1 MILRTAVFA
10 GALMLS
16 GAPAALA
23 DTPVPRLK
31 PDVPN
36 YSDILNDT
44 DFAAFRRGMR
54 AADEDD
60 WSNVRRARDQISNEV
75 AGDLLLWR
83 MAVSDPRTHF
93 EELRM
98 AVQRL
103 EGWPRDW
110 MIRREAEW
118 KMPEAGMSPARVV
131 GWYETHPPVTGEGR
145 VAFGEALIELGRV
158 EEGQAEI
165 RRAWRTE
172 SLRLSNQS
180 AVLREHGD
188 LFTQDDHAARVDHL
202 LWNGQRTAASRLMPE
217 LSAGERRVA
226 EARIRLASRGAG
238 VDQAVDAVPESL
250 SSHPGLIYERAR
262 WRRRAGLDTSLDLLL
277 ELPGAHISEDALESM
292 WTQRK
297 LMILDLIRDADFDTA
312 YQLASNNGMTEGV
325 DFADA
330 EFLAGW
336 LALTKLDDA
345 DSAYGHFERLQ
356 DGVTT
361 PVSLSRAKYWQG
373 RAAEAMGDLD
383 LARERFIAAAEHP
396 TAYYGQLAV
405 LALGPDAAQIDLPPD
420 PTPTPE
426 QRDAFEARKDIQAV
440 RMLAEVDADY
450 FFRVFIYHYDDQME
464 TPIEQAMLA
473 DLALE
478 FFRLRQSVRAA
489 KAGRMQG
496 MILAERAYP
505 VIDLPE
511 GAPIVPEA
519 ALTYSVIRQE
529 TEFDARAV
537 SGAGARGL
545 MQMMP
550 ATARQTARQLNLPF
564 NFSWLTDDP
573 NYNLQ
578 LGMAHLDEVVNDYDG
593 SLVMALA
600 AYNAGGHRVRRWVE
614 TYGDPR
620 TGEIDPIDWVESI
633 PFSETRNYVQ
643 RVIENVQV
651 YRARLNDGPA
661 QLRIEEDMAGRGQ
674 FARDLPALPEDF
686 VSALR
691 EVEDAVEASEE
702 AEPRTADEGPY
713 LVDPEAENRED
724 DAARTPF
731 GGDSDRLRR

>member
-1 MILRTAVFA
+1 MMSA
-10 GALMLS
+10 
-16 GAPAALA
+16 APAALA
-23 DTPVPRLK
+23 DIPVPRLK

-36 YSDILNDT
+36 HSEILNDA

-54 AADEDD
+54 AADSDD
-60 WSNVRRARDQISNEV
+60 WDDVRAIRDRLSDPV
-75 AGDLLLWR
+75 AEKVLLWR
-83 MAVSDPRTHF
+83 MAVSDPRTQF
-93 EELRM
+93 SELQT
-98 AVQRL
+98 AVEQL
-103 EGWPRDW
+103 QGWPREW

-118 KMPEAGMSPARVV
+118 KMPEARLAPARIVE
-131 GWYETHPPVTGEGR
+131 WFETYAPVTGEGR
-145 VAFGEALIELGRV
+145 VAYGEALIDLGRV
-158 EEGQAEI
+158 EEGRAEI

-172 SLRLSNQS
+172 TLRLSNQS
-180 AVLREHGD
+180 AVLRDHGD
-188 LFTQDDHAARVDHL
+188 LFSDEDHAARVDFL
-202 LWNGQRTAASRLMPE
+202 LWNDQRTAASRLMPE

-238 VDQAVDAVPESL
+238 VDTAVDAVPDSL
-250 SSHPGLIYERAR
+250 TRHPGLVYERAR
-262 WRRRAGLDTSLDLLL
+262 WRRNAGLDTSLELLL
-277 ELPGAHISEDALESM
+277 ELPGAHVNADALEAM
-292 WTQRK
+292 WTERK
-297 LMILDLIRDADFDTA
+297 LMILNLIRDEDFETA
-312 YQLASNNGMTEGV
+312 YELAANNGMTEGV

-336 LALTKLDDA
+336 LALTKLDRA
-345 DSAYGHFERLQ
+345 ETAYDHFERLQ
-356 DGVTT
+356 DGVST

-373 RAAEAMGDLD
+373 RAAEAMGELE

-420 PTPTPE
+420 PVPTE
-426 QRDAFEARKDIQAV
+426 AEREAFEERESVQAI
-440 RMLAEVDADY
+440 RLLAEVDADY
-450 FFRVFIYHYDDQME
+450 FFRVFIYHYDDEME

-478 FFRLRQSVRAA
+478 FFRVRQAVRAA

-511 GAPIVPEA
+511 NAPIVPEA

-529 TEFDARAV
+529 TEFDSRAV

-550 ATARQTARQLNLPF
+550 ATARQTASQLDLPF
-564 NFSWLTDDP
+564 NFRWLTDDP

-614 TYGDPR
+614 SYGDPR

-651 YRARLNDGPA
+651 YRARLNDGQPA
-661 QLRIEEDMAGRGQ
+661 PLRMESDMAGRGQ

-686 VSALR
+686 VNALR
-691 EVEDAVEASEE
+691 EVETAVEDDASGGSNNEV
-702 AEPRTADEGPY
+702 AQDGPY
-713 LVDPEAENRED
+713 LGEPSEGD
-724 DAARTPF
+724 DDDGATRTPF
-731 GGDSDRLRR
+731 GEGSERRR

>member
-1 MILRTAVFA
+1 MILRTAVFS

-16 GAPAALA
+16 GAAALA
-23 DTPVPRLK
+23 DIPTPRLK

-36 YSDILNDT
+36 YSEILNDS

-60 WSNVRRARDQISNEV
+60 WGGVRRARDEISDDV
-75 AGDLLLWR
+75 ADDVLLWR
-83 MAVSDPRTHF
+83 LAVSDPLTHF
-93 EELRM
+93 EELRT
-98 AVQRL
+98 AVERL
-103 EGWPRDW
+103 QGWPREW

-118 KMPEAGMSPARVV
+118 KMPQAGMSPARIVD
-131 GWYETHPPVTGEGR
+131 WYETHDPVTGEGR
-145 VAFGEALIELGRV
+145 VAYGEALIALGRV
-158 EEGQAEI
+158 EEGRAEI
-165 RRAWRTE
+165 RHAWRTQT
-172 SLRLSNQS
+172 LRLSNQS
-180 AVLREHGD
+180 AVLRDHGD
-188 LFTQDDHAARVDHL
+188 LFSQDDHAARVDFL
-202 LWNGQRTAASRLMPE
+202 LWNDQRTAASRLMPE

-238 VDQAVDAVPESL
+238 VDTAVDAVPSSL
-250 SSHPGLIYERAR
+250 ADHPGLVFERAR

-277 ELPGAHISEDALESM
+277 ELPGAHVNEEALESM
-292 WTQRK
+292 WTERK
-297 LMILDLIRDADFDTA
+297 LMILNLIRDEDFETA
-312 YQLASNNGMTEGV
+312 YQLAANNGMTRGV

-345 DSAYGHFERLQ
+345 ETAYGHFERLE

-373 RAAEAMGDLD
+373 RAAEASGDLE

-405 LALGPDAAQIDLPPD
+405 LALGPEAAQIDLPPD
-420 PTPTPE
+420 PVPTPE
-426 QRDAFEARKDIQAV
+426 QREAFEARESIQAI
-440 RMLAEVDADY
+440 RLLAEVDADY
-450 FFRVFIYHYDDQME
+450 FFRVFIYHYDDEME

-478 FFRLRQSVRAA
+478 FFRVRQAVRAA

-505 VIDLPE
+505 VIELPE
-511 GAPIVPEA
+511 SAPVVPEA
-519 ALTYSVIRQE
+519 ALTFSVIRQE

-550 ATARQTARQLNLPF
+550 ATARQTASQLNMPF
-564 NFSWLTDDP
+564 NFQWLTDDP

-614 TYGDPR
+614 SYGDPR

-651 YRARLNDGPA
+651 YRARLNDGRPA
-661 QLRIEEDMAGRGQ
+661 ALRIEEDMAGRGQ

-691 EVEDAVEASEE
+691 EVEEAVEASEE
-702 AEPRTADEGPY
+702 AEPGVSTEGPY
-713 LVDPEAENRED
+713 LGDGDADSED
-724 DAARTPF
+724 DATRTPF
-731 GGDSDRLRR
+731 DTGDRLNR